1 MKKIKDIMNS
11 DLLSIKATDSL
22 GQVIDFFGKNEVS
35 HAIVTDTVGTYKGII
50 SKTDLV
56 SALSSLL
63 KATSG
68 GTYTTLEMENH
79 KAKDFMT
86 ANTVNLEPDQTIEY
100 AAEIL
105 LQGKFHSLP
114 VVQNFKT
121 VGLVTKHDLLKGYYE
136 QTAYSKNHNYE

>member
-1 MKKIKDIMNS
+1 MKRIKDIMNS
-11 DLLSIKATDSL
+11 NLLSIQDTDSL
-22 GQVIDFFGKNEVS
+22 TEVINFFGKNEVS

-56 SALSSLL
+56 SALSRLL

-68 GTYTTLEMENH
+68 GTYTSLEMDNH

-86 ANTVNLEPDQTIEY
+86 TNTVNLEPDQTLEY
-100 AAEIL
+100 ATEIL

-114 VVQNFKT
+114 VVHNFKT

-136 QTAYSKNHNYE
+136 QTAYIKNLNHE